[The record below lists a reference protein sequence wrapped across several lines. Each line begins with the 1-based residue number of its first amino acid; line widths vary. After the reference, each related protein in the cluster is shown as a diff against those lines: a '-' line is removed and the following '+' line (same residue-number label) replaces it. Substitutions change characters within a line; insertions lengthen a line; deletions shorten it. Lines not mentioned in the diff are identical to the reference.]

1 MTARIVEVPVLGRET
16 FAIEYDDGSLLRH
29 PFDRCV
35 PLLFD
40 DRGAAKA
47 ALALRS
53 KPETAPPAERGSA
66 RAA

>member
-29 PFDRCV
+29 PFDRCI
-35 PLLFD
+35 PMLFD
-40 DRGAAKA
+40 DRRTAKA
-47 ALALRS
+47 ALSLRLKS
-53 KPETAPPAERGSA
+53 ETADPAKRGPA